1 MAGLLLV
8 TGLSLAKGSA
18 LEWSAEAS
26 HRWAKLADPGT
37 GKPGFTL
44 MPPAQTGVQFT
55 NTLSTAILIGNKNLL
70 NGSGVAL
77 GDYDGDG
84 LCDIYLCRLDGDNAL
99 YRNLGGWRFKDVTAA
114 SGTACPKQFST
125 GSVFA
130 DVDGDHDL
138 DLLVTA
144 MGQPNRLFRN
154 NGDGSF
160 TDATATAGIG
170 TRYGSSSI
178 ALSDIDNDGDLDLY
192 IVNYGANSVLKD
204 GGKLDIVRVN
214 GKLTVRGPYAN
225 RIKFIGNK
233 MFEFGEPDEFYLNDG
248 DGRFSLLEWTG
259 GRFTTHAGKPLAE
272 PYRDQG
278 LSAIFRDMNGDHAP
292 DLFIAN
298 DGFTEDRCWIN
309 DGSGRFR
316 EISPLAIRQLSYS
329 AMGVDFADINR
340 DGHDDF
346 FVVEM
351 LSRNHERRL
360 TQQGTIPGAKV
371 GPGNFIHRPQS
382 RRNCLYVARGDGTFA
397 ETAYFSGVAAS
408 EWSWSSIFLDVD
420 LDGWEDI
427 LITNGFEFDTDDLD
441 AQARISRLGNLSV
454 AQKRKTIFLFPP
466 LDTPNVAFRNLGNLR
481 FVEVGAKWGF
491 DDKHDGNGM
500 ALGDLDNDGDL
511 DAVVSCLK
519 GPALLYRNNA
529 TAPRVAVRLAGG
541 GKNTE
546 GTGGRIRVI
555 GALGQAPQAQEIMS
569 GGRYVSGDQARRT
582 FASRAGRAFT
592 IEVDWR
598 DGTRTTLADAKA
610 GRLYEIRQVS
620 SRSIQ
625 PKSRVKQPFFTDLS
639 AQLGHEH
646 KGTERDDF
654 KLQPGLPRSLN
665 RTGPALAN
673 ADIDGDGDQDLLIA
687 GTRLSIL
694 LNNGNGV
701 FTGSPSS
708 LPIGGTGVVVFGEG
722 QAQQL
727 LHLSEPPTLYTIANG
742 QLRLAKRLAF
752 DGVPSC
758 AATFDADG
766 DGDTD
771 LFIGGGSTAGQFPVA
786 APSQLFINH
795 GGEFTGVRLG
805 EVGLVSGCAAGD
817 MDGDGDTDLV
827 LACEW
832 GSVKLLLNNG
842 GKFTDASAAWGLAK
856 FTGLWHDVAVA
867 DFDGDGKPDIA
878 ASNAGHNTA
887 YELYPMPVRLFYGD
901 ANGDGV
907 MELVEAFAET
917 KTKLWKPIRTLEVF
931 SKTFPHVRGTITRNK
946 TFASA
951 SLRQIIGPA
960 FGDINSLE
968 ITNLSSAVFFNK
980 TGRFEMRALPDASQL
995 SPAFDLCSGD
1005 FDGDGA
1011 VDLFLAQNAFGVP
1024 ERASR
1029 YDSGRGLLLRGDGTG
1044 NFASVPAFE
1053 SGIAVYGEQRGV
1065 VAADFDGDGKT
1076 DLTVGQR
1083 GAETRLFMNRK
1094 TD

>member
-1 MAGLLLV
+1 MNGGFVRGVSRTMAGLLLV

-18 LEWSAEAS
+18 LEWSAEGC

-55 NTLSTAILIGNKNLL
+55 NTLSTAILLGNKNLL

-84 LCDIYLCRLDGDNAL
+84 LCDVYLCRLDGDNPL
-99 YRNLGGWRFKDVTAA
+99 YLKLGGWRFKDVTA
-114 SGTACPKQFST
+114 
-125 GSVFA
+125 
-130 DVDGDHDL
+130 
-138 DLLVTA
+138 
-144 MGQPNRLFRN
+144 
-154 NGDGSF
+154 
-160 TDATATAGIG
+160 
-170 TRYGSSSI
+170 GSSSI
-178 ALSDIDNDGDLDLY
+178 ALFDIDNDGYLDLY

-204 GGKLDIVRVN
+204 GGKLDIVSVN

-233 MFEFGEPDEFYLNDG
+233 MFEFDEPDEFYLNNG
-248 DGRFSLLEWTG
+248 D

-272 PYRDQG
+272 PYRDQD

-346 FVVEM
+346 FVVKI
-351 LSRNHERRL
+351 LSRNHARRL

-371 GPGNFIHRPQS
+371 GPLNFTHRPQS

-441 AQARISRLGNLSV
+441 AQARISRLSNLSV

-481 FVEVGAKWGF
+481 FVEAGAKWGF

-519 GPALLYRNNA
+519 GQALLYRNNS
-529 TAPRVAVRLAGG
+529 TTPRVAVRLAGG

-546 GTGGRIRVI
+546 STGGRIRII
-555 GALGQAPQAQEIMS
+555 GALGQRPQAQEIMS

-582 FASRAGRAFT
+582 FAARAGRAFT

-610 GRLYEIRQVS
+610 GRLYGIRQVS
-620 SRSIQ
+620 NRSIQ
-625 PKSRVKQPFFTDLS
+625 PISRVKQPFFTDFS

-646 KGTERDDF
+646 KGTGQDDF

-673 ADIDGDGDQDLLIA
+673 GDIDGDGDGDGDKDLIVT

-701 FTGSPSS
+701 FTESPSS

-722 QAQQL
+722 QAQRL

-742 QLRLAKRLAF
+742 QLRLAF
-752 DGVPSC
+752 DNVPSC
-758 AATFDADG
+758 AAAFDADG
-766 DGDTD
+766 DEDTD
-771 LFIGGGSTAGQFPVA
+771 LFIGSGSTAGQFPVS
-786 APSQLFINH
+786 APPQLFINN

-805 EVGLVSGCAAGD
+805 DVGLVSGCAAGD
-817 MDGDGDTDLV
+817 IDGDGDTDLV

-832 GSVKLLLNNG
+832 VSVKLLLNDG

-878 ASNAGHNTA
+878 ASNAGRNTA
-887 YELYPMPVRLFYGD
+887 YELYPMPVLLFYGD

-917 KTKLWKPIRTLEVF
+917 KLWKPIRTLEVF
-931 SKTFPHVRGTITRNK
+931 SDTFPHVRGTITRNK

-960 FGDINSLE
+960 FGDINSLK
-968 ITNLSSAVFFNK
+968 ITDLSSGALLNK
-980 TGRFEMRALPDASQL
+980 T
-995 SPAFDLCSGD
+995 
-1005 FDGDGA
+1005 
-1011 VDLFLAQNAFGVP
+1011 
-1024 ERASR
+1024 
-1029 YDSGRGLLLRGDGTG
+1029 
-1044 NFASVPAFE
+1044 
-1053 SGIAVYGEQRGV
+1053 
-1065 VAADFDGDGKT
+1065 
-1076 DLTVGQR
+1076 
-1083 GAETRLFMNRK
+1083 
-1094 TD
+1094 